1 MLKHTVR
8 FKTTRGQIAFIIMGY
23 GRVRHFAHYTR
34 QNALCFDVIQVHN
47 ITRGSNQY
55 LQLALEIHL
64 EIKLNLCSQKGVLLS
79 RAYAGTNTK
88 LSTILLSHLIPQ

>member
-1 MLKHTVR
+1 MLKHTAR

-34 QNALCFDVIQVHN
+34 QNALCFGDIQVHN

-55 LQLALEIHL
+55 LQLALEIH
-64 EIKLNLCSQKGVLLS
+64 EIKLNLCLQNGILLS
-79 RAYAGTNTK
+79 RAYSGTNAK
-88 LSTILLSHLIPQ
+88 LSTILLSHLILQ

>member
-1 MLKHTVR
+1 MLKHTVP

-34 QNALCFDVIQVHN
+34 QNALCFGVIRVHR

-64 EIKLNLCSQKGVLLS
+64 EIKLNLCLENGVLYLEHVQEQMQS
-79 RAYAGTNTK
+79 
-88 LSTILLSHLIPQ
+88 